1 MRERKGKREKR
12 RKVKEE
18 KGRRGGKRQGKRER
32 EGAERRK
39 GEEKS
44 GGKGREVCE
53 MGESR
58 ARENRAGTARSQS
71 APQAAD
77 PPLPP
82 RGFPTRAGALT
93 WHYRGARDREQ
104 RPARLR
110 RWLPGAQPQADPSR
124 RRGSAAG
131 LSGPGENKGA
141 RRRGR
146 GKEAPPAEE
155 RRLARERRALPPTLP
170 SQSPPP
176 RLPGCWAH
184 TDAGPLPG
192 QPAARQG
199 TGVARLGYYS
209 QGLAEETQH
218 DRPAQHLRR
227 HTVRRGAGRALRET
241 RLHVLDSGA
250 AARLPTQDL
259 VRVTTASSVS

>member
-1 MRERKGKREKR
+1 MKKNREAKGERCVRRER
-12 RKVKEE
+12 
-18 KGRRGGKRQGKRER
+18 
-32 EGAERRK
+32 AERGRTKPTRLAARAHRK
-39 GEEKS
+39 LRG
-44 GGKGREVCE
+44 
-53 MGESR
+53 
-58 ARENRAGTARSQS
+58 
-71 APQAAD
+71 
-77 PPLPP
+77 PPLSP

-93 WHYRGARDREQ
+93 WHYRGTRDHEQ

-176 RLPGCWAH
+176 RLPGCRAH

-192 QPAARQG
+192 RSAARQG
-199 TGVARLGYYS
+199 TRAAGPGYYS
-209 QGLAEETQH
+209 QGLAEGPQ
-218 DRPAQHLRR
+218 
-227 HTVRRGAGRALRET
+227 
-241 RLHVLDSGA
+241 
-250 AARLPTQDL
+250 
-259 VRVTTASSVS
+259 

>member
-1 MRERKGKREKR
+1 MKKNREAKG
-12 RKVKEE
+12 
-18 KGRRGGKRQGKRER
+18 
-32 EGAERRK
+32 
-39 GEEKS
+39 
-44 GGKGREVCE
+44 EVCE
-53 MGESR
+53 KGESR
-58 ARENRAGTARSQS
+58 ARENRAGTACSQS
-71 APQAAD
+71 APQAAG
-77 PPLPP
+77 PP
-82 RGFPTRAGALT
+82 RSPRVFPTGAGTLT

-110 RWLPGAQPQADPSR
+110 RWLTGAQPQAYPSR

-131 LSGPGENKGA
+131 LSSPGENKGA

-192 QPAARQG
+192 RPAAPQG
-199 TGVARLGYYS
+199 TGAAPPSYYS
-209 QGLAEETQH
+209 QGLAEGTQH

-227 HTVRRGAGRALRET
+227 HTVRRGAGIALRET
-241 RLHVLDSGA
+241 RLYALGSG
-250 AARLPTQDL
+250 ARLPSGSC
-259 VRVTTASSVS
+259 ASHNREQSHLG

>member
-1 MRERKGKREKR
+1 MKKNREAKG
-12 RKVKEE
+12 
-18 KGRRGGKRQGKRER
+18 
-32 EGAERRK
+32 
-39 GEEKS
+39 
-44 GGKGREVCE
+44 EVCE
-53 MGESR
+53 KGESR
-58 ARENRAGTARSQS
+58 ARENRAGTACSQS
-71 APQAAD
+71 APQAAG
-77 PPLPP
+77 PPWPP
-82 RGFPTRAGALT
+82 RVFPTRAGILT
-93 WHYRGARDREQ
+93 WRYRGARDREQ

-110 RWLPGAQPQADPSR
+110 RWLTGAQPQADPSR

-192 QPAARQG
+192 RPAARRG
-199 TGVARLGYYS
+199 TGVARPSYYS
-209 QGLAEETQH
+209 QGLMEGTQH

-227 HTVRRGAGRALRET
+227 NTVRRGAGTALRET
-241 RLHVLDSGA
+241 QLYALGSGA
-250 AARLPTQDL
+250 AARLPPQDL
-259 VRVTTASSVS
+259 VRVTTGSRVS

>member
-1 MRERKGKREKR
+1 MGEERRAGKGKRGERQRKKTAEEVGRDRTR
-12 RKVKEE
+12 RRE
-18 KGRRGGKRQGKRER
+18 KGQRGGRVKKNREAK
-32 EGAERRK
+32 E
-39 GEEKS
+39 
-44 GGKGREVCE
+44 EVCE
-53 MGESR
+53 KGESR

-71 APQAAD
+71 APQAAG

-110 RWLPGAQPQADPSR
+110 RWFPGAQPQADPSR

-155 RRLARERRALPPTLP
+155 RRLARERRAQPPTLP

-192 QPAARQG
+192 RPAARHG
-199 TGVARLGYYS
+199 TGAAQPGYS
-209 QGLAEETQH
+209 DQGLAEGSRH
-218 DRPAQHLRR
+218 HRPAQHLRR
-227 HTVRRGAGRALRET
+227 HTVRRTLGEHCGGPGFT
-241 RLHVLDSGA
+241 VW
-250 AARLPTQDL
+250 
-259 VRVTTASSVS
+259 VRVRLRGYRLRILCGSKQLG